1 MTKYLV
7 GLLFLSACSQG
18 SPVVTEVESENF
30 PTGTVF
36 IDYPEIEGLQK
47 AIIKNG
53 SEVLE
58 EGDVKDEERHGTWT
72 AYYPTGKIKSITS
85 YLDGQKQG
93 PEIQFDNS
101 GYVTSR
107 APYVSGLLEGEYR
120 AYSRGTVTERKNY
133 ANGQLHGLVQKYYPN
148 GTIMEESTYVNSTI
162 DGEARWYNQ
171 EGVVTIKYI
180 YDMGELVDD
189 GSNSED

>member
-7 GLLFLSACSQG
+7 GLLFLSACSQ
-18 SPVVTEVESENF
+18 SSEVATQVESENF
-30 PTGTVF
+30 PPGTVF
-36 IDYPEIEGLQK
+36 IDYPDIEGLQK

-58 EGDVKDEERHGTWT
+58 EGDVKNENRHGTWT
-72 AYYPTGKIKSITS
+72 AYYPTGKIKTITS

-120 AYSRGTVTERKNY
+120 AYSRGRVMERKRY
-133 ANGQLHGLVQKYYPN
+133 VNGQLQGLVQKYYPN
-148 GTIMEESTYVNSTI
+148 GTIMEESYYDEGVI
-162 DGEARWYNQ
+162 DGEAKWYN
-171 EGVVTIKYI
+171 EDGVLTIRYQYEK
-180 YDMGELVDD
+180 GELKSQDVVK
-189 GSNSED
+189 